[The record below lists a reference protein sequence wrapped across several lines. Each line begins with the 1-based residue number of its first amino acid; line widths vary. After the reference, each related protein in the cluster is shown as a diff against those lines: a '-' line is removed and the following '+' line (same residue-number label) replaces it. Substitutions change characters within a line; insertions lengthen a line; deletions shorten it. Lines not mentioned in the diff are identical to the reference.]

1 MPTTSCGAQSDPVTV
16 HHEETGDGP
25 PIVWIPGTGLRG
37 SSWAPQVAHFAD
49 RFRCL
54 TVDLRGAGS
63 TGDLA
68 GLTVAR
74 LAADVAGWMDD
85 LGVGPAAVVGLS
97 LGSAVAQELA
107 LARPDLVAALGLVAT
122 WSSTAREHHI
132 RRHFASRVYALEH
145 GPLDVFAQFAFWMS
159 APAVVD
165 REPDRQARV
174 ESLLAAHT
182 SRDTAGTAAHF
193 RADLSHETRDR
204 LASITTPCLVVHG
217 DQDLITL
224 PWYNR
229 AVAEAV
235 PGARLETI
243 TDAGHLVWL
252 ERPDELNAALDPFL
266 TAHAR
271 REAPTAVTS

>member
-1 MPTTSCGAQSDPVTV
+1 MPITTCGAVSV
-16 HHEETGDGP
+16 HHEETGAGP
-25 PIVWIPGTGLRG
+25 TIVWIPGTGLYGR
-37 SSWAPQVAHFAD
+37 SWSPQTDHFSD
-49 RFRCL
+49 RYRCL

-63 TGDLA
+63 EGPLDA
-68 GLTVAR
+68 LTVAE
-74 LAADVAGWMDD
+74 LARDVAEWMDAV
-85 LGVGPAAVVGLS
+85 GVGPAIVVGLS

-107 LARPDLVAALGLVAT
+107 LARPDLVHALGLVAT

-132 RRHFASRVYALEH
+132 RRHFESRLYALEN

-165 REPDRQARV
+165 REPDLQREV
-174 ESLLAAHT
+174 ETLLGEYT
-182 SRDTAGTAAHF
+182 SRNPPGTAAHF

-204 LASITTPCLVVHG
+204 LGTITCPTLVVHG

-235 PGARLETI
+235 PGARLEI
-243 TDAGHLVWL
+243 VPDAGHLVWL
-252 ERPDELNAALDPFL
+252 ERPAELNRLLDDFLAEIAADL
-266 TAHAR
+266 AASR
-271 REAPTAVTS
+271 GSG

>member
-1 MPTTSCGAQSDPVTV
+1 MV

-25 PIVWIPGTGLRG
+25 PVVWIPGTGLHG
-37 SSWAPQVAHFAD
+37 SSWAPQVAAFAG
-49 RFRCL
+49 RHRCL

-63 TGDLA
+63 TGDLV

-74 LAADVAGWMDD
+74 LAGDVAAWMDAV
-85 LGVGPAAVVGLS
+85 VGPAVVVGLS

-107 LARPDLVAALGLVAT
+107 LARPDLVRGLGLVAT

-132 RRHFASRVYALEH
+132 RRHFDSRLYALEK

-165 REPDRQARV
+165 RDPELQARV
-174 ESLLAAHT
+174 EARLAEHQ
-182 SRDTAGTAAHF
+182 SRDTEGTAAHF

-204 LASITTPCLVVHG
+204 LGSITAPCLVVHG

-229 AVAEAV
+229 TVADAI
-235 PGARLETI
+235 PGAELASI
-243 TDAGHLVWL
+243 ADAGHLVWL
-252 ERPDELNAALDPFL
+252 ERPAELNARLDPL
-266 TAHAR
+266 LAGHA
-271 REAPTAVTS
+271 